1 LLLQLDEEDF
11 YASKLYNFTGK
22 KLVV

>member
-1 LLLQLDEEDF
+1 MKKTYSIF
-11 YASKLYNFTGK
+11 YASKLYNFTAK